1 MILGWI
7 LRVAAWLLTIAL
19 TILAIILVLSHD
31 EWRWIVLI
39 FAGFCWFCI
48 LLLES

>member
-19 TILAIILVLSHD
+19 TILSFVMVLTHH
-31 EWRWIVLI
+31 EARWIVII
-39 FAGFCWFCI
+39 FAGFCWFYI